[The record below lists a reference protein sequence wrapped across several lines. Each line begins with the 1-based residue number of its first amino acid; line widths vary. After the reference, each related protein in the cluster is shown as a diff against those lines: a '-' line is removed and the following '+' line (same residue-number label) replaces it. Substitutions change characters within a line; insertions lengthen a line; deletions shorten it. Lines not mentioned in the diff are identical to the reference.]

1 MPPPSKNKILVI
13 KHGALGDILQAMDAF
28 ASIREAHSGAHLA
41 VLTTPPFV
49 EFLRGAPYF
58 DAVLIDPR
66 APFYRLDAWWRMWRV
81 LRAGWTRIYDLQGTA
96 RTAHYLRYF
105 LRGMEVDFIGKA
117 TAKGDFSGM
126 NNCDRLLAII
136 GEAGVE
142 SCVADM
148 DWLGTGTGTAAW
160 AGKKMT
166 GTAAWAGK
174 KMARVNLPHP
184 YAVLVA
190 GCSPAKPSKRWSAEN
205 YGALARALLADG
217 ITPVL
222 VGTRY
227 DAQVGAE
234 ICAMEPAAMSLIGDT
249 NLAQLADV
257 LRGAAAVIG
266 NDTGPVFLAARLDV
280 PTLMLMGRDT
290 DAVKSAPIGK
300 RALWLRADAID
311 SITPDAVLE
320 KLAPLK

>member
-1 MPPPSKNKILVI
+1 MICVRVMPPLKSNKILVI

-28 ASIREAHSGAHLA
+28 ASIREAHSGDHLA

-49 EFLRGAPYF
+49 EFLRDAPYF

-66 APFYRLDAWWRMWRV
+66 APFYRLDAWWQVRRV
-81 LRAGWTRIYDLQGTA
+81 LRGGWGRIYDLQGTA
-96 RTAHYLRYF
+96 RTARYLRYF
-105 LRGMEVDFIGKA
+105 LRGMDVEFIGKA

-136 GEAGVE
+136 GEVGVE
-142 SCVADM
+142 SRTADL
-148 DWLGTGTGTAAW
+148 DWLG
-160 AGKKMT
+160 KKE
-166 GTAAWAGK
+166 
-174 KMARVNLPHP
+174 RLDLPHP

-190 GCSPAKPSKRWSAEN
+190 GCSPAKPSKRWAAEN
-205 YGALARALLADG
+205 YGALARTLLADG

-234 ICAMEPAAMSLIGDT
+234 ICAMEPAVLSLIGET
-249 NLAQLADV
+249 NLSQLADV

-266 NDTGPVFLAARLDV
+266 NDTGPVFLGAKLDV

-300 RALWLRADAID
+300 RAMWLRADAID

>member
-1 MPPPSKNKILVI
+1 MICVRVMPPLRSNKILVI

-28 ASIREAHSGAHLA
+28 ASIREAHAGAHLA

-49 EFLRGAPYF
+49 EFLRDAPYF

-66 APFYRLDAWWRMWRV
+66 APFYRLDAWLQVRRI

-96 RTAHYLRYF
+96 RTARYLHYF
-105 LRGMEVDFIGKA
+105 LRGLDVDFIGKA

-148 DWLGTGTGTAAW
+148 DWLGNR
-160 AGKKMT
+160 AG
-166 GTAAWAGK
+166 
-174 KMARVNLPHP
+174 ARTDLPHP

-190 GCSPAKPSKRWSAEN
+190 GCSPAKPSKRWAAQN

-227 DAQVGAE
+227 DAEVGAE
-234 ICAMEPAAMSLIGDT
+234 ICAMEPAVLSLIGET
-249 NLAQLADV
+249 NLPQLADV

-266 NDTGPVFLAARLDV
+266 NDTGPVFLGARLDV

-300 RALWLRADAID
+300 RAMWLRADAID

>member
-1 MPPPSKNKILVI
+1 MICVRVMPPLRSNKILVI

-28 ASIREAHSGAHLA
+28 ASIREAHAGAHLA
-41 VLTTPPFV
+41 VLTTPPFF
-49 EFLRGAPYF
+49 EFLRDAPYF
-58 DAVLIDPR
+58 DAVLTDPR
-66 APFYRLDAWWRMWRV
+66 APFYRLDAWLQVRRI
-81 LRAGWTRIYDLQGTA
+81 LRAGWGRIYDLQGTA
-96 RTAHYLRYF
+96 RTARYLHYF
-105 LRGMEVDFIGKA
+105 LRGMDVDFIGKA

-142 SCVADM
+142 SRTADL
-148 DWLGTGTGTAAW
+148 DWLG
-160 AGKKMT
+160 KKE
-166 GTAAWAGK
+166 
-174 KMARVNLPHP
+174 RLDLPHP

-190 GCSPAKPSKRWSAEN
+190 GCSPAKPSKRWAAEN
-205 YGALARALLADG
+205 YGALARALLAEG

-222 VGTRY
+222 VGTRH
-227 DAQVGAE
+227 DAEVAAE
-234 ICAMEPAAMSLIGDT
+234 ICAIEPAVLSLIGET
-249 NLAQLADV
+249 NLSQLADV

-266 NDTGPVFLAARLDV
+266 NDTGPVFLGARLEV

-311 SITPDAVLE
+311 SITPEAVLE

>member
-1 MPPPSKNKILVI
+1 MICVRVMPLPNKNKILVI

-28 ASIREAHSGAHLA
+28 ASIREAHAGAHLA
-41 VLTTPPFV
+41 VLTTPPFAD
-49 EFLRGAPYF
+49 FLRDAPYF

-66 APFYRLDAWWRMWRV
+66 APFYRLDAWWRVRRI

-96 RTAHYLRYF
+96 RTARYWRYF
-105 LRGMEVDFIGKA
+105 LRGMDVEFIGKA

-126 NNCDRLLAII
+126 NNCERLLAII
-136 GEAGVE
+136 GEAGVK
-142 SCVADM
+142 SCVADL
-148 DWLGTGTGTAAW
+148 DWLG
-160 AGKKMT
+160 KKE
-166 GTAAWAGK
+166 
-174 KMARVNLPHP
+174 RLDLPHP

-227 DAQVGAE
+227 DAGVGAE
-234 ICAMEPAAMSLIGDT
+234 ICAMEPAVMSLIGDT

-266 NDTGPVFLAARLDV
+266 NDTGPVFLGAKLDV

-290 DAVKSAPIGK
+290 DAVKSAPVGK
-300 RALWLRADAID
+300 RAMWLRADAID
-311 SITPDAVLE
+311 SITPDAVLK

>member
-1 MPPPSKNKILVI
+1 MICVRVMPPLKSNKILVI

-28 ASIREAHSGAHLA
+28 ASIREAHSGDHLA

-49 EFLRGAPYF
+49 EFLRDAPYF
-58 DAVLIDPR
+58 DAVLTDPR
-66 APFYRLDAWWRMWRV
+66 APFYRLDAWLQVRRV
-81 LRAGWTRIYDLQGTA
+81 LRGGWGRIYDLQGTA
-96 RTAHYLRYF
+96 RTARYLRYF
-105 LRGMEVDFIGKA
+105 LRGMDVEFIGKA

-126 NNCDRLLAII
+126 NNCERLLAII
-136 GEAGVE
+136 GEVGVE
-142 SCVADM
+142 SRTANL
-148 DWLGTGTGTAAW
+148 DWL
-160 AGKKMT
+160 
-166 GTAAWAGK
+166 GK
-174 KMARVNLPHP
+174 KMARLDLPHP

-190 GCSPAKPSKRWSAEN
+190 GCSPAKPSKRWAAEN
-205 YGALARALLADG
+205 YGALAKALLADG

-222 VGTRY
+222 VGTRH
-227 DAQVGAE
+227 DAEVGAE

-266 NDTGPVFLAARLDV
+266 NDTGPVFLGAKLDV

-300 RALWLRADAID
+300 RAMWLRADAID

>member
-1 MPPPSKNKILVI
+1 MICVRVMPPLRSNKILVI

-28 ASIREAHSGAHLA
+28 ASIREAHAGAHLA
-41 VLTTPPFV
+41 VLTTPPFAD
-49 EFLRGAPYF
+49 FLRDAPYF

-66 APFYRLDAWWRMWRV
+66 APFYRLDAWWQVRRV
-81 LRAGWTRIYDLQGTA
+81 LRGGWGRIYDLQGTA
-96 RTAHYLRYF
+96 RTARYLRYF
-105 LRGMEVDFIGKA
+105 LRGMDVEFIGKA

-142 SCVADM
+142 SRTADL
-148 DWLGTGTGTAAW
+148 DWLG
-160 AGKKMT
+160 KKE
-166 GTAAWAGK
+166 
-174 KMARVNLPHP
+174 RLDLPHP

-190 GCSPAKPSKRWSAEN
+190 GCSPAKPSKRWAAEN

-222 VGTRY
+222 VGTRH
-227 DAQVGAE
+227 DAEVAAE
-234 ICAMEPAAMSLIGDT
+234 ICAMEPAVLSLIGDT

-266 NDTGPVFLAARLDV
+266 NDTGPVFLGARLDV

-290 DAVKSAPIGK
+290 DAVKSAPVGK
-300 RALWLRADAID
+300 RAMWLRADAID

>member
-1 MPPPSKNKILVI
+1 MICVRVMPLPSKNKILVI

-28 ASIREAHSGAHLA
+28 ASIREGHEGDEIA

-49 EFLRGAPYF
+49 EFLRDAPYF
-58 DAVLIDPR
+58 DAVLADPR
-66 APFYRLDAWWRMWRV
+66 APFYRLDAWWQVRRI
-81 LRAGWTRIYDLQGTA
+81 LRAGWGRIYDLQGTA
-96 RTAHYLRYF
+96 RTARYLRYF
-105 LRGMEVDFIGKA
+105 LRGMDVEFIGKA

-136 GEAGVE
+136 GEAGVQ
-142 SCVADM
+142 SCVANL
-148 DWLGTGTGTAAW
+148 DWLG
-160 AGKKMT
+160 KKE
-166 GTAAWAGK
+166 
-174 KMARVNLPHP
+174 RLDLPHP

-190 GCSPAKPSKRWSAEN
+190 GCSPAKPSKRWSAQN

-222 VGTRY
+222 VGTRH
-227 DAQVGAE
+227 DAEVGAE
-234 ICAMEPAAMSLIGDT
+234 ICAMEPAVLSLIGDT

-266 NDTGPVFLAARLDV
+266 NDTGPVFLGARLDV

-300 RALWLRADAID
+300 RAMWLRADAID
-311 SITPDAVLE
+311 SITPEAVLK

>member
-1 MPPPSKNKILVI
+1 MICVRVMPPLRSNKILVI

-28 ASIREAHSGAHLA
+28 ASIREAHAGAHLA

-49 EFLRGAPYF
+49 EFLRDAPYF
-58 DAVLIDPR
+58 DAVLTDPR
-66 APFYRLDAWWRMWRV
+66 APFYRLDAWWQVRRI
-81 LRAGWTRIYDLQGTA
+81 LRGGWTRIYDLQGTA
-96 RTAHYLRYF
+96 RTARYLHYF
-105 LRGMEVDFIGKA
+105 LRGMDVDFIGKA

-126 NNCDRLLAII
+126 NNCERLLAII

-148 DWLGTGTGTAAW
+148 DWLG
-160 AGKKMT
+160 
-166 GTAAWAGK
+166 K
-174 KMARVNLPHP
+174 KMAGLDLPHP

-190 GCSPAKPSKRWSAEN
+190 GCSPAKPSKRWSAQN

-227 DAQVGAE
+227 DAEVGAE
-234 ICAMEPAAMSLIGDT
+234 ICAMEPAVLSLIGET
-249 NLAQLADV
+249 NLSQLADV

-266 NDTGPVFLAARLDV
+266 NDTGPVFLGARLDV

-300 RALWLRADAID
+300 RAMWLRADVID

>member
-28 ASIREAHSGAHLA
+28 ASIREAHAGAHLA

-49 EFLRGAPYF
+49 EFLRDAPYF
-58 DAVLIDPR
+58 DAVLADPR
-66 APFYRLDAWWRMWRV
+66 APFYRLDAWWRMRRV
-81 LRAGWTRIYDLQGTA
+81 LRAGWGRIYDLQGTA

-105 LRGMEVDFIGKA
+105 LRGVEVDFIGKA

-148 DWLGTGTGTAAW
+148 DWLGKGQGTGAD
-160 AGKKMT
+160 
-166 GTAAWAGK
+166 
-174 KMARVNLPHP
+174 LPHP

-190 GCSPAKPSKRWSAEN
+190 GCSPAKPSKRWAAEN
-205 YGALARALLADG
+205 YGVLARALLAEG

-266 NDTGPVFLAARLDV
+266 NDTGPVFLGARLDV

-311 SITPDAVLE
+311 RITPDAVLE

>member
-1 MPPPSKNKILVI
+1 MPLPSKNKILII

-28 ASIREAHSGAHLA
+28 ASIREAHAGAHLA

-49 EFLRGAPYF
+49 EFLRDAPYF
-58 DAVLIDPR
+58 DAVLTDPR
-66 APFYRLDAWWRMWRV
+66 APFYRLDAWWQVRRI

-96 RTAHYLRYF
+96 RTARYLHYF
-105 LRGMEVDFIGKA
+105 LRGLDVDFIGKA

-142 SCVADM
+142 SRTANL
-148 DWLGTGTGTAAW
+148 DWLG
-160 AGKKMT
+160 KNES
-166 GTAAWAGK
+166 
-174 KMARVNLPHP
+174 VDLPHP

-190 GCSPAKPSKRWSAEN
+190 GCSPAKPSKRWAAQN
-205 YGALARALLADG
+205 YGALAKALLADG

-227 DAQVGAE
+227 DAGVGAE
-234 ICAMEPAAMSLIGDT
+234 ICAIEPAVLSLIGDT
-249 NLAQLADV
+249 NLSQLADV

-266 NDTGPVFLAARLDV
+266 NDTGPVFLGAKLDV

-300 RALWLRADAID
+300 RAMWLRADAID
-311 SITPDAVLE
+311 SITPDAVLK

>member
-1 MPPPSKNKILVI
+1 MPPLRSNKILVI

-28 ASIREAHSGAHLA
+28 ASIREAHAGAHLA
-41 VLTTPPFV
+41 VLTTPPFAD
-49 EFLRGAPYF
+49 FLRDAPYF

-66 APFYRLDAWWRMWRV
+66 APFYRLDAWWRVRRI

-96 RTAHYLRYF
+96 RTARYLRYF
-105 LRGMEVDFIGKA
+105 LRGMDVDFIGKA

-126 NNCDRLLAII
+126 NNCERLLAII

-142 SCVADM
+142 SRTANL
-148 DWLGTGTGTAAW
+148 DWLGKGTGTGTAAW
-160 AGKKMT
+160 AGKKM
-166 GTAAWAGK
+166 AG
-174 KMARVNLPHP
+174 ANLPHP

-205 YGALARALLADG
+205 YGALARALLAEG

-222 VGTRY
+222 VGTRH
-227 DAQVGAE
+227 DAEVGAE
-234 ICAMEPAAMSLIGDT
+234 ICAMEPAVLSLIGDT

-266 NDTGPVFLAARLDV
+266 NDTGPVFLGARLDV

-300 RALWLRADAID
+300 RAMWLRADAID